1 VSDLKNAELFE
12 RAKKVLPLGVNSPV
26 RFFEP
31 YPFFVKSASGA
42 HLYDIE
48 GTRYL
53 DYAMGYGA
61 LLFGHA
67 YAPIINAVKQRLDTG
82 TLYGTPTEE
91 EVVLAE
97 KLSSLYPTL
106 EMSRC
111 VNSGT
116 EATMHAIRL
125 ARGYTKRKS
134 VIKFDGCFHGSH
146 DTVLVKA
153 GSGASTFG
161 VPSSAGVLEELSKYT
176 IVAQFNDVQS
186 VERAFKEQEI
196 AAVIV
201 EPVMANY
208 GLIPPSEDFLKS
220 LRELCD
226 QNDALLIFDEVVT
239 GFRLSKGG
247 AQSYYNVQ
255 ADITTLGKVLG
266 GGFPI
271 AVYGGLRE
279 IMSRV
284 SPSGDVYQAG
294 TYSGNPVSVT
304 AALKVLEL
312 LSESLYQRLREY
324 TRELTKK
331 IAQIAEEARITLV
344 TNQIESM
351 FQLFFTNK
359 PVRNAHDVRT
369 CDTKMFKALH
379 SALLKE
385 GVFLPPSQFE
395 TNFVSSAHTKDE
407 LEKTTNAFQRALNK
421 LKTQLDKTD

>member
-67 YAPIINAVKQRLDTG
+67 YAPIINAIKQRLDTG

-208 GLIPPSEDFLKS
+208 GLIPPNEDFLKS

-359 PVRNAHDVRT
+359 PVRNAHDVRA

>member
-12 RAKKVLPLGVNSPV
+12 RAKRVLPLGVNSPV

-31 YPFFVKSASGA
+31 YPFFVRSASGA

-208 GLIPPSEDFLKS
+208 GLIPPNEDFLKS

-359 PVRNAHDVRT
+359 PVRNAHDVRA

>member
-1 VSDLKNAELFE
+1 MKNAELFE

-359 PVRNAHDVRT
+359 PVRNAHDVRA

>member
-1 VSDLKNAELFE
+1 MSDLKNAELFE

-31 YPFFVKSASGA
+31 YPFFVRSASGA

-67 YAPIINAVKQRLDTG
+67 YAPIINAIKQRLDTG

-208 GLIPPSEDFLKS
+208 GLIPPNEDFLKS

-359 PVRNAHDVRT
+359 PVRNAHDVRA

>member
-1 VSDLKNAELFE
+1 MKNAELFE

-67 YAPIINAVKQRLDTG
+67 YAPIINAVKQRLDAG

-208 GLIPPSEDFLKS
+208 GLIPPNEDFLKS

-226 QNDALLIFDEVVT
+226 QNNALLIFDEVVT

-359 PVRNAHDVRT
+359 PVRNAHDVRA

>member
-1 VSDLKNAELFE
+1 MSDLKNAELFE

-67 YAPIINAVKQRLDTG
+67 YAPIINAIKQRLDAG

-359 PVRNAHDVRT
+359 PVRNAHDVRA

>member
-351 FQLFFTNK
+351 FQLFF
-359 PVRNAHDVRT
+359 H
-369 CDTKMFKALH
+369 
-379 SALLKE
+379 E
-385 GVFLPPSQFE
+385 
-395 TNFVSSAHTKDE
+395 
-407 LEKTTNAFQRALNK
+407 
-421 LKTQLDKTD
+421 

>member
-1 VSDLKNAELFE
+1 MSDLKNAELFE

-208 GLIPPSEDFLKS
+208 GLIPPNEDFLKS

-359 PVRNAHDVRT
+359 PVRNAHDVRA

>member
-12 RAKKVLPLGVNSPV
+12 RAKRVLPLGVNSPV

-67 YAPIINAVKQRLDTG
+67 YTPIINAVKQRLDTG

-208 GLIPPSEDFLKS
+208 GLIPPNEDFLKS

-359 PVRNAHDVRT
+359 PVRNAHDVRA

>member
-1 VSDLKNAELFE
+1 MSDLKNAELFE

-31 YPFFVKSASGA
+31 YPFFVRSASGA

-67 YAPIINAVKQRLDTG
+67 YAPIINAIKQRLDAG

-208 GLIPPSEDFLKS
+208 GLIPPNEDFLKS

-359 PVRNAHDVRT
+359 PVRNAHDVRA

>member
-1 VSDLKNAELFE
+1 VGDLKNAELFE
-12 RAKKVLPLGVNSPV
+12 RAKRVLPLGVNSPV

-67 YAPIINAVKQRLDTG
+67 YAPIINAVKQRLDAG

-208 GLIPPSEDFLKS
+208 GLIPPNEDFLKS

-359 PVRNAHDVRT
+359 PVRNAHDVRA

>member
-359 PVRNAHDVRT
+359 PVRNAHDVRA

>member
-1 VSDLKNAELFE
+1 
-12 RAKKVLPLGVNSPV
+12 
-26 RFFEP
+26 
-31 YPFFVKSASGA
+31 VKSASGA

-208 GLIPPSEDFLKS
+208 GLIPP
-220 LRELCD
+220 
-226 QNDALLIFDEVVT
+226 
-239 GFRLSKGG
+239 
-247 AQSYYNVQ
+247 
-255 ADITTLGKVLG
+255 
-266 GGFPI
+266 
-271 AVYGGLRE
+271 
-279 IMSRV
+279 
-284 SPSGDVYQAG
+284 
-294 TYSGNPVSVT
+294 
-304 AALKVLEL
+304 
-312 LSESLYQRLREY
+312 
-324 TRELTKK
+324 TK
-331 IAQIAEEARITLV
+331 T
-344 TNQIESM
+344 
-351 FQLFFTNK
+351 F
-359 PVRNAHDVRT
+359 
-369 CDTKMFKALH
+369 
-379 SALLKE
+379 
-385 GVFLPPSQFE
+385 
-395 TNFVSSAHTKDE
+395 
-407 LEKTTNAFQRALNK
+407 
-421 LKTQLDKTD
+421 

>member
-67 YAPIINAVKQRLDTG
+67 YAPIINAIKQRLDAG

-359 PVRNAHDVRT
+359 PVRNAHDVRA

>member
-1 VSDLKNAELFE
+1 MKNAELFE

-67 YAPIINAVKQRLDTG
+67 YAPIINAIKQRLDAG

-359 PVRNAHDVRT
+359 PVRNAHDVRA

>member
-1 VSDLKNAELFE
+1 MSDLKNAELFE

-359 PVRNAHDVRT
+359 PVRNAHDVRA

>member
-12 RAKKVLPLGVNSPV
+12 RAKRVLPLGVNSPV

-67 YAPIINAVKQRLDTG
+67 YAPIINAIKQRLDTG

-208 GLIPPSEDFLKS
+208 GLIPPNEDFLKS

-359 PVRNAHDVRT
+359 PVRNAHDVRA

>member
-1 VSDLKNAELFE
+1 MSDLKNAELFE
-12 RAKKVLPLGVNSPV
+12 RAKRVLPLGVNSPV

-31 YPFFVKSASGA
+31 YPFFVRSASGA

-208 GLIPPSEDFLKS
+208 GLIPPNEDFLKS

-359 PVRNAHDVRT
+359 PVRNAHDVRA

>member
-1 VSDLKNAELFE
+1 MSDLKNAELFE

>member
-67 YAPIINAVKQRLDTG
+67 YAPIINAIKQRLDTG

-359 PVRNAHDVRT
+359 PVRNAHDVRA

>member
-1 VSDLKNAELFE
+1 MKNAELFE

-67 YAPIINAVKQRLDTG
+67 YAPIINAIKQRLDTG

-359 PVRNAHDVRT
+359 PVRNAHDVRA

>member
-31 YPFFVKSASGA
+31 YPFFVRSASGA

-67 YAPIINAVKQRLDTG
+67 YAPIINAVKQRLDAG

-208 GLIPPSEDFLKS
+208 GLIPPNEDFLKS

-359 PVRNAHDVRT
+359 PVRNAHDVRA

>member
-31 YPFFVKSASGA
+31 YPFFVRSASGA

-67 YAPIINAVKQRLDTG
+67 YAPIINAIKQRLDAG

-359 PVRNAHDVRT
+359 PVRNAHDVRA

>member
-1 VSDLKNAELFE
+1 MSDLKNAELFE

-208 GLIPPSEDFLKS
+208 GLIPPNEDFLKS

-312 LSESLYQRLREY
+312 LGESLYQRLREY

-359 PVRNAHDVRT
+359 PVRNAHDVRA

>member
-1 VSDLKNAELFE
+1 
-12 RAKKVLPLGVNSPV
+12 
-26 RFFEP
+26 
-31 YPFFVKSASGA
+31 
-42 HLYDIE
+42 
-48 GTRYL
+48 
-53 DYAMGYGA
+53 
-61 LLFGHA
+61 
-67 YAPIINAVKQRLDTG
+67 
-82 TLYGTPTEE
+82 
-91 EVVLAE
+91 
-97 KLSSLYPTL
+97 
-106 EMSRC
+106 
-111 VNSGT
+111 
-116 EATMHAIRL
+116 
-125 ARGYTKRKS
+125 
-134 VIKFDGCFHGSH
+134 
-146 DTVLVKA
+146 
-153 GSGASTFG
+153 
-161 VPSSAGVLEELSKYT
+161 
-176 IVAQFNDVQS
+176 
-186 VERAFKEQEI
+186 
-196 AAVIV
+196 
-201 EPVMANY
+201 
-208 GLIPPSEDFLKS
+208 
-220 LRELCD
+220 
-226 QNDALLIFDEVVT
+226 
-239 GFRLSKGG
+239 
-247 AQSYYNVQ
+247 
-255 ADITTLGKVLG
+255 
-266 GGFPI
+266 
-271 AVYGGLRE
+271 
-279 IMSRV
+279 MSRV

>member
-1 VSDLKNAELFE
+1 MSDLKNAELFE
-12 RAKKVLPLGVNSPV
+12 RAKRVLPLGVNSPV

-31 YPFFVKSASGA
+31 YPFFVRSASGA

-67 YAPIINAVKQRLDTG
+67 YAPIINAIKQRLDAG

-208 GLIPPSEDFLKS
+208 GLIPPNEDFLKS

-359 PVRNAHDVRT
+359 PVRNAHDVRA

>member
-1 VSDLKNAELFE
+1 MKNAELFE